1 MNSRKKRFWKVWKT
15 RNAQLAD
22 KDVKEANRIRNAK
35 FSICAQPIKE
45 ISLKELED
53 IARKV
58 MPEYPKYL
66 GNGLWELHPGCY
78 TGQRGYEMFVEEM
91 MKVDKE
97 ELK

>member
-1 MNSRKKRFWKVWKT
+1 MNSRKKRFWKVCEK

-22 KDVKEANRIRNAK
+22 KDVKEANRIRNTK
-35 FSICAQPIKE
+35 FSIYTQPIKE

-53 IARKV
+53 IARDV

-78 TGQRGYEMFVEEM
+78 TGQKGYEMFMEEM
-91 MKVDKE
+91 RKAAKE